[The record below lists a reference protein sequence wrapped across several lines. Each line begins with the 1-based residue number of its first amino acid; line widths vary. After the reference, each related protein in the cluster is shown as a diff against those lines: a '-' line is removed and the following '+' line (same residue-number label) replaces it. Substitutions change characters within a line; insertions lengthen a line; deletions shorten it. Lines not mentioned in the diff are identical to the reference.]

1 MWGFLTAGN
10 GAGAGEG
17 VGECLGGGDVAG
29 RGYVVCLKGASG
41 AVVEREGSVTR
52 EADLLNKDDMTRES
66 QSRVRG
72 GTPR

>member
-1 MWGFLTAGN
+1 MGGVLTVGDWP
-10 GAGAGEG
+10 GAGEG
-17 VGECLGGGDVAG
+17 IGECLRGGDVAG
-29 RGYVVCLKGASG
+29 RGYVVRLEGASG

-72 GTPR
+72 GMLR